1 MLLEAG
7 SGSIIRNILF
17 VAIRLAN
24 LNKIQPGVDEGYD
37 VQTLVL
43 QAARK
48 AFTLRN
54 QDFDWSEYGFAE
66 PLKWVGLGRFSLF
79 PAWTY
84 GNQQTTNVAMLA
96 FPPES
101 NILKHWTSLIP
112 FTQLI
117 FTVQPCSP
125 HVPW

>member
-54 QDFDWSEYGFAE
+54 QDFD
-66 PLKWVGLGRFSLF
+66 
-79 PAWTY
+79 
-84 GNQQTTNVAMLA
+84 
-96 FPPES
+96 
-101 NILKHWTSLIP
+101 
-112 FTQLI
+112 
-117 FTVQPCSP
+117 
-125 HVPW
+125 